1 MEIKKVWKIFFSA
14 TGTTEKIVRTVA
26 DCLAASCGV
35 EVTEYDFTL
44 PPEREGFPSL
54 TATDLVVFGCPTYAG
69 RLPNLLLNYL
79 NTITGG
85 GAYAIPIVTFGNRA
99 FDNSLAELCSLLEAH
114 EFHTI
119 AAAAF
124 SCEHSFSTT
133 LGGGRPDENDLKDAE
148 NFALSVF
155 GKMVKSVAFCQP
167 INPVEVDG
175 DPNAAYYQPRDRH
188 GDSIDIRKV
197 KPVTTKA
204 CTQCGFCAEVCPMG
218 AIDKSDC
225 TSTPGICI
233 KCCACIKKCPQ
244 GAKLFTD
251 TGFLYHKEELE
262 AMYGGR
268 RAENSFYL

>member
-1 MEIKKVWKIFFSA
+1 MESKKVWKIFFSA

-124 SCEHSFSTT
+124 SCEHSF
-133 LGGGRPDENDLKDAE
+133 
-148 NFALSVF
+148 
-155 GKMVKSVAFCQP
+155 
-167 INPVEVDG
+167 
-175 DPNAAYYQPRDRH
+175 
-188 GDSIDIRKV
+188 
-197 KPVTTKA
+197 
-204 CTQCGFCAEVCPMG
+204 
-218 AIDKSDC
+218 
-225 TSTPGICI
+225 
-233 KCCACIKKCPQ
+233 
-244 GAKLFTD
+244 
-251 TGFLYHKEELE
+251 
-262 AMYGGR
+262 
-268 RAENSFYL
+268 

>member
-54 TATDLVVFGCPTYAG
+54 TATDLLVFGCPTYAG

-79 NTITGG
+79 NTITGC

-188 GDSIDIRKV
+188 GASIDIRKV

-218 AIDKSDC
+218 AIDKNDC
-225 TSTPGICI
+225 TRTPGICI